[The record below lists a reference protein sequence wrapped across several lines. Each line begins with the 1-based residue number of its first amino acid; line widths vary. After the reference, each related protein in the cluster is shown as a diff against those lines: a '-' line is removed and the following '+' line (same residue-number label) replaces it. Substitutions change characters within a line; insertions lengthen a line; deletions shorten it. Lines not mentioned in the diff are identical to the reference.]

1 MLPMTVNKADC
12 GATAKRTQG
21 LKPIDS
27 IEFIGTAEQLAKKGE
42 ILAKSAES
50 IPQGLKAA
58 LTLLLYAG
66 DKSPAYLKTEFFCKV

>member
-1 MLPMTVNKADC
+1 LWGN
-12 GATAKRTQG
+12 GKRTQG

-58 LTLLLYAG
+58 LTLLL
-66 DKSPAYLKTEFFCKV
+66 